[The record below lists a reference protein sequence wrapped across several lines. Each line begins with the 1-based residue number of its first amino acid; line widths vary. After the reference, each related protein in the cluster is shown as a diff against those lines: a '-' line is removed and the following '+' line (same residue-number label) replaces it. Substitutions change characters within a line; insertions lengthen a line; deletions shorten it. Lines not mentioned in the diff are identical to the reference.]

1 MYRGHEVQRSV
12 GVADLMMD
20 EFVGDKGGY
29 GRVEVERELNV
40 HIRAKQINGICLS
53 SVHEV
58 VKGTDK

>member
-1 MYRGHEVQRSV
+1 M